1 MAPSSTTAGRIE
13 EARGLAK
20 SDPSKAESI
29 LKELLSQGTGSTEA
43 SSRDY
48 ETALVSLGELY
59 RDQKKPHE
67 IAELIK
73 TSRDSFSSF
82 AKAKTAKLVRQ
93 LLDLFSEI
101 PNTLDIQVSVI
112 KSCIDWAI
120 AERRSFL
127 RQNLQTRL
135 VAIYMQKQTYYDA
148 LTLINSLL
156 RELKRLDDK
165 LMLVEVQLLESR
177 VYHAL
182 GNQAKARAALTA
194 ARTSAAS
201 VYTPPNLQA
210 GLDMQSGMLHAEDKD
225 FNTSFS
231 YFIEALEGYSSL
243 DEGDKATAALQ
254 YMLLCK
260 IMLNLVDDVTNLLG
274 SKQAQKY
281 ASPRLEAMKAVA
293 RAHANRSLEE
303 YEKALS
309 DYRFELGSD
318 AFIRNHLRRLYDAM
332 LEQNLIK
339 VIEPFS
345 RVELDHIAKMVGL
358 DTQQVERKLSQM
370 ILDKVIIGVLDQ
382 GAGCL
387 IVFDETERD
396 KAYDAALETI
406 EKLSNRLHL
415 PIRWSSLVF
424 SPSDHPPTMNAPIPP
439 TYARGFPPQAP
450 QRSPATP
457 RRGPSGPAAMPV
469 PMPQHAVPPQYIPPQ
484 RNMQP
489 PNDAALRRSRKPT
502 DRNIPDGIEEVVI
515 GEGVQQY
522 KSLRDLEKRLD
533 AAIVRKRLDI
543 QDSISKTVKK
553 YRTMRIWISN
563 TVENQPWQTANGAA
577 PGSNPGSGRY
587 KVRIEGRLLDD
598 DTDPTAP
605 DDSDDEGT
613 EQNGNGD
620 AMEEDGPN
628 AKKSSTKRSKQRF
641 SHFLKSITVD
651 FDKPATANPEEV
663 KPITWTKPQL
673 PPNTVTLPPTA
684 DFDSMQFTRASQEN
698 LNVTFS
704 LVRDESP
711 ERFKLSKELAE
722 VLDVEEETR
731 SGIVLGIWD
740 YIRAMGLQED
750 EEKRLVRC
758 DHRLRS
764 IFGRDQMF
772 FPQIPES
779 IGPHTSPIDPI
790 RLPYTIRVDEEY
802 HKDPTPT
809 VYDIQVALEDPLR
822 SKMIALT
829 QNPQYTAS
837 MRQIATLDDQVAL
850 IVQALTHS
858 RARHSF
864 YTALSKD
871 PATFVRR
878 WINSQRRDLETIL
891 GEATRGGGED
901 ASGPEFRRGGTD
913 GAWDTAVAREAVR
926 YMLAKPEAMMGR

>member
-1 MAPSSTTAGRIE
+1 MASSSQAAQRIE
-13 EARGLAK
+13 EARTLAK
-20 SDPSKAESI
+20 KDAPKAVTI
-29 LKELLSQGTGSTEA
+29 YKEVLSQGPGSTES

-48 ETALVSLGELY
+48 ENALVGLGELY
-59 RDQKKPHE
+59 RDEKKPQE

-101 PNTLDIQVSVI
+101 PNTLDIQIAVI
-112 KSCIDWAI
+112 RSCIEWAV

-127 RQNLQTRL
+127 RQNLETRL
-135 VAIYMQKQTYYDA
+135 VAIYMQKQSYYDA

-225 FNTSFS
+225 FNTSYS

-243 DEGDKATAALQ
+243 DEGEKATAALQ

-387 IVFDETERD
+387 IVYDETERD
-396 KAYDAALETI
+396 QGYDAALETI
-406 EKLSNRLHL
+406 AKLNMG
-415 PIRWSSLVF
+415 V
-424 SPSDHPPTMNAPIPP
+424 
-439 TYARGFPPQAP
+439 

-457 RRGPSGPAAMPV
+457 RRGPQAPGPMPV
-469 PMPQHAVPPQYIPPQ
+469 PMPQHAVPPQYMAPQ
-484 RNMQP
+484 RNLQHQ
-489 PNDAALRRSRKPT
+489 NDAALRRSRKPT
-502 DRNIPDGIEEVVI
+502 DKNIPDGVEEVVI

-553 YRTMRIWISN
+553 YRTMRIWVSN
-563 TVENQPWQTANGAA
+563 TVENQPWQTGQNGSV
-577 PGSNPGSGRY
+577 PGATPGSGRY
-587 KVRIEGRLLDD
+587 KVRIEGRLLEDHSD
-598 DTDPTAP
+598 AADA
-605 DDSDDEGT
+605 DSDDEGGAQET
-613 EQNGNGD
+613 GD
-620 AMEEDGPN
+620 AMEEDGPDG
-628 AKKSSTKRSKQRF
+628 KKPASDKRSKQRF
-641 SHFLKSITVD
+641 SQFFKSITVD
-651 FDKPATANPEEV
+651 FDKSPSTSPDEMQTINWA
-663 KPITWTKPQL
+663 KPQVPPNSAL
-673 PPNTVTLPPTA
+673 PPNA
-684 DFDSMQFTRASQEN
+684 DFDSVQFSRASQEN
-698 LNVTFS
+698 LNVTIS
-704 LVRDESP
+704 LVRDETP
-711 ERFKLSKELAE
+711 ERYKLSKELAE
-722 VLDVEEETR
+722 VLDVEEESR

-758 DHRLRS
+758 DDRLRA

-779 IGPHTSPIDPI
+779 IGPHTSPLDPI
-790 RLPYTIRVDEEY
+790 KLPYTIRIDEEF

-809 VYDIQVALEDPLR
+809 VYDIQVAVEDPLR
-822 SKMIALT
+822 SKMLALN
-829 QNPQYTAS
+829 QNPQYAAG
-837 MRQIATLDDQVAL
+837 MRQITQLDDQVAL
-850 IVQALTHS
+850 IIQALTHS
-858 RARHSF
+858 RAKHSF
-864 YTALSKD
+864 FTALSKD

-878 WINSQRRDLETIL
+878 WLNSQRRDLETIL

-901 ASGPEFRRGGTD
+901 ASGPEFRRGGND
-913 GAWDTAVAREAVR
+913 SVWDTVVAHEAVR
-926 YMLAKPEAMMGR
+926 YMLAKPEAGMTR